1 MTSSGNSLGEVGSNE
16 RGYYW
21 KLPNGMIFQWGQV
34 NLNEMNLGSFAGGRS
49 NPLIIT
55 LPTNFQSANY
65 YIKTSIWNKNN
76 SYGVDYDFQIEHL
89 EKGKAYLYGQEFNDG
104 TSFVRE
110 YVDFF
115 AIGQ

>member
-55 LPTNFQSANY
+55 LPTSFQSANY

-76 SYGVDYDFQIEHL
+76 RWCSYDFQIEHL
-89 EKGKAYLYGQEFNDG
+89 PKGKYFLTEFNWDYLLL
-104 TSFVRE
+104 E
-110 YVDFF
+110 HC
-115 AIGQ
+115 